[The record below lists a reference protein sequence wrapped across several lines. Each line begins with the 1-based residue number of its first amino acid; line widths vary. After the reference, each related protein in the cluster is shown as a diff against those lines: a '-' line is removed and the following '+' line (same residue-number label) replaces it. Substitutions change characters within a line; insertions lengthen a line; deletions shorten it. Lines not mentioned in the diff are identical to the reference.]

1 MDKNAQR
8 LRIRN
13 GDLHSLQIPLDKE
26 LFTKFKIQCIRDGIT
41 IKDKITKMIKSSL
54 EHL

>member
-1 MDKNAQR
+1 MDKKAQR
-8 LRIRN
+8 LRQEDSEI
-13 GDLHSLQIPLDKE
+13 HSLQMYIDRK

-41 IKDKITKMIKSSL
+41 IKDKITKMIESSL